1 MSDIDEYEYISES
14 EEESED
20 QSWVEWFCS
29 LKGHEFFCEV
39 ERSFIEDEFNLIDL
53 QNKVPDFEN
62 SMKEILDIY
71 DDGFQYFFSV
81 FLLFYI
87 FFCI

>member
-71 DDGFQYFFSV
+71 DDGFQYFFCV

-87 FFCI
+87 SFRI